1 MANQD
6 PNWKSVDHCS
16 STFVDAFCMGRD
28 EDPWDGDKSLPVP
41 ARFTE
46 RGEPPVVT
54 LNRAPR
60 KHFPIVAIGAGDAGE
75 PAITIMFAEDD

>member
-1 MANQD
+1 
-6 PNWKSVDHCS
+6 
-16 STFVDAFCMGRD
+16 MGRD

-54 LNRAPR
+54 LTGPR
-60 KHFPIVAIGAGDAGE
+60 PARRRGGDGRHR
-75 PAITIMFAEDD
+75 PHPLRR